1 MADLVDILSGR
12 LARVPDDPDDV
23 RRLQTF
29 ALVPTI
35 IIMVLSITTYLLR
48 LYCRKKTGQDL
59 GCDDYLM
66 GIGLLIS
73 LEPCIC
79 EILLVYNGLGHH
91 IWNVPKEQAARF
103 AKISFALQRANQISL
118 CCIKVSIVMFY
129 LRIFGGTRQFRRA
142 AYAVIGYTVAWAIS
156 TWIVN
161 LTVCTP
167 IAYYYDRT
175 IPGGTC
181 RNQAISGSINGG
193 LSLLGDVLVLALP
206 MPVIWNLK
214 VNFRRKVGIIC
225 IFLLGVFVCVA
236 SIVRIVELTKF
247 VVTDPTYTQV
257 HASTWTTIE
266 QGVAV
271 ISGNLPLLTP
281 LFERFFRNK
290 GTGYGSSG
298 YGKASRLPDSGAEG
312 SSSDRFGRRA
322 NPKLVF
328 HGEPGITTVTAKRS
342 HHDNYSL
349 SDEESNMQADST
361 HGIELEDTRAILVK
375 TQVTVT
381 EARQDESGAPES
393 LPAEPRSGSWL
404 RS

>member
-1 MADLVDILSGR
+1 
-12 LARVPDDPDDV
+12 
-23 RRLQTF
+23 
-29 ALVPTI
+29 
-35 IIMVLSITTYLLR
+35 
-48 LYCRKKTGQDL
+48 
-59 GCDDYLM
+59 
-66 GIGLLIS
+66 
-73 LEPCIC
+73 
-79 EILLVYNGLGHH
+79 
-91 IWNVPKEQAARF
+91 
-103 AKISFALQRANQISL
+103 
-118 CCIKVSIVMFY
+118 MFY

-142 AYAVIGYTVAWAIS
+142 AYAVIGYNIAWAIS

-167 IAYYYDRT
+167 IAFYYDRT
-175 IPGGTC
+175 IPGGHC

-214 VNFRRKVGIIC
+214 INFRRRVGIIC
-225 IFLLGVFVCVA
+225 IFLLGLFVCVA
-236 SIVRIVELTKF
+236 SIIRIVELTKF

-257 HASTWTTIE
+257 HASTWTTVE

-290 GTGYGSSG
+290 GTGYSSSG
-298 YGKASRLPDSGAEG
+298 YGKASRLPDSGA
-312 SSSDRFGRRA
+312 SDSANDRFGSRA

-328 HGEPGITTVTAKRS
+328 QAEPGITTVTAKRS

-349 SDEESNMQADST
+349 SDEESNTQADST

-381 EARQDESGAPES
+381 EARMDQSET
-393 LPAEPRSGSWL
+393 LPAEQRSGSWL